1 MGIGFTAGLIAAAL
15 FGSVSTI
22 AKPVLATVDPFLLSS
37 LVYLIS
43 AMLFS
48 AMIALRNYTAAA
60 ASSQL
65 TTESSFSKRRYYLIV
80 LITSIIGATIAP
92 AMFFFG
98 LRQTTASDTALLANG
113 ETIFSIMLAILFFK
127 EKLRMFGYLAALMVL
142 AGLVVV
148 TTNLQFH
155 GSLLKMNSGNLLILG
170 ATALWGLDNNICRI
184 ITSNMDI
191 LRLVQLKT
199 VIGGS
204 ILLVFAVFVF
214 HIPLGISITQLP
226 QIVVLGAVGFGTSL
240 YFFLISMKRLGIIKS
255 VLVLSFSSIFG
266 LIFASLLLGELISIH
281 QIIAI
286 VVMIV
291 GIYFINIQKER

>member
-1 MGIGFTAGLIAAAL
+1 MGIGFTAALIAAAL

-113 ETIFSIMLAILFFK
+113 ETIFSITLAILFFK

-214 HIPLGISITQLP
+214 HIPLTISITQLP

>member
-1 MGIGFTAGLIAAAL
+1 LRIIEHSITKSTGMGLTAALIAAAL

-48 AMIALRNYTAAA
+48 AMIAVRNYTAA

-92 AMFFFG
+92 AIFFFG

-155 GSLLKMNSGNLLILG
+155 GSLLKMNSGNLFILG
-170 ATALWGLDNNICRI
+170 ALASVEVTD
-184 ITSNMDI
+184 
-191 LRLVQLKT
+191 LK
-199 VIGGS
+199 
-204 ILLVFAVFVF
+204 
-214 HIPLGISITQLP
+214 
-226 QIVVLGAVGFGTSL
+226 
-240 YFFLISMKRLGIIKS
+240 IKNRQ
-255 VLVLSFSSIFG
+255 G
-266 LIFASLLLGELISIH
+266 
-281 QIIAI
+281 
-286 VVMIV
+286 
-291 GIYFINIQKER
+291 

>member
-1 MGIGFTAGLIAAAL
+1 M
-15 FGSVSTI
+15 
-22 AKPVLATVDPFLLSS
+22 
-37 LVYLIS
+37 
-43 AMLFS
+43 
-48 AMIALRNYTAAA
+48 
-60 ASSQL
+60 
-65 TTESSFSKRRYYLIV
+65 
-80 LITSIIGATIAP
+80 
-92 AMFFFG
+92 
-98 LRQTTASDTALLANG
+98 
-113 ETIFSIMLAILFFK
+113 
-127 EKLRMFGYLAALMVL
+127 
-142 AGLVVV
+142 
-148 TTNLQFH
+148 
-155 GSLLKMNSGNLLILG
+155 
-170 ATALWGLDNNICRI
+170 WGLDNNICRI

-191 LRLVQLKT
+191 LRLVQIKT

-214 HIPLGISITQLP
+214 HTPLTISITQLP